1 MILLDTHALVW
12 WANETT
18 QLSSRSRRIIDGEVK
33 DGSIAASA
41 ISAWEI
47 CLLVKTGRITLS
59 VDTETWFRDLEILP
73 YFRFVS
79 VDAHIAKT
87 AVFLPD
93 PFHKDPADRFVV
105 ATALRL
111 GVPLVTRD
119 EKIRR
124 SKLVR
129 TIW

>member
-12 WANETT
+12 WANETEN
-18 QLSSRSRRIIDGEVK
+18 LSSRSRRIIDREEK
-33 DGSIAASA
+33 DGAIAASA

-47 CLLVKTGRITLS
+47 CLLIKLDGLPLQWIRRP
-59 VDTETWFRDLEILP
+59 WFRDLEILP
-73 YFRFVS
+73 YFRFCFRGYAHCKNSSVS
-79 VDAHIAKT
+79 SE
-87 AVFLPD
+87 LD
-93 PFHKDPADRFVV
+93 PKDPADRIIV

-111 GVPLVTRD
+111 GVPLITKD

>member
-12 WANETT
+12 WANETA
-18 QLSSRSRRIIDGEVK
+18 QLSPRSRRVIDDEVK
-33 DGSIAASA
+33 DGAVAASA
-41 ISAWEI
+41 MSAWEI
-47 CLLVKTGRITLS
+47 CFLVKAGRMTLAT
-59 VDTETWFRDLEILP
+59 DIETWFRDLEILP

-79 VDAHIAKT
+79 VDVHTAKT
-87 AVFLPD
+87 AVFLPESL
-93 PFHKDPADRFVV
+93 HKDPADRMIV

-119 EKIRR
+119 QKIRR

>member
-1 MILLDTHALVW
+1 MILLDTHTLVW
-12 WANETT
+12 WANETEN
-18 QLSSRSRRIIDGEVK
+18 LSSRSRRIIDGEVK
-33 DGSIAASA
+33 DGTIAASA

-47 CLLVKTGRITLS
+47 CLLVKAGRITLS

-79 VDAHIAKT
+79 VDIHIAKT
-87 AVFLPD
+87 AVFLSE
-93 PFHKDPADRFVV
+93 PFHKDPADRIIV
-105 ATALRL
+105 ATALRM
-111 GVPLVTRD
+111 GVPLVTKD